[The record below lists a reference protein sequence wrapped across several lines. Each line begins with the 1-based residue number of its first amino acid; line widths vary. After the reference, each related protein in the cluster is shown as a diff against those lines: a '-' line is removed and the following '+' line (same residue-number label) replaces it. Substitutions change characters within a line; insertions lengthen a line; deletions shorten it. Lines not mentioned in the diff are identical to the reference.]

1 MDFTFTEDQLTFKEA
16 ISRFLMTEA
25 PPEMLRDIWETEA
38 GRSQDLHRSIA
49 AQGLTALSV
58 PEEHG
63 GLGMDDIA
71 WALLTQELGYYAIPD
86 SMVDTAYVATG
97 LLSALPA
104 TVTVRDELLTQVAE
118 GDTRVAVAHSI
129 NPLAADVHL
138 ADKILIEHQ
147 GEVHVVTGEQLEYQS
162 NSSIDSSRRLSKVS
176 FTPSAGTQVLDA
188 QAGAAIWNETLNRGA
203 LAVAGQSLGLAQRML
218 DLSVDYAVQRKQFG
232 KPIGS
237 FQAVKHKLADVISGI
252 EFAKPALYR
261 AAYALANG
269 DPRADLH
276 VSHAKLACCEAA
288 IVAARHGIQ
297 VHGAMGYT
305 WEADLQMFMKRAWA
319 LNASWGTRQ
328 FHRQRIADDIFAD
341 GAAVGPRYTFGE

>member
-1 MDFTFTEDQLTFKEA
+1 MDFTFTEDQLTFKDA

-38 GRSQDLHRSIA
+38 GRSQELHCSIA
-49 AQGLTALSV
+49 EQGLTAVSV
-58 PEEHG
+58 PEEQG

-97 LLSALPA
+97 LLSALPTSVA
-104 TVTVRDELLTQVAE
+104 LRNELLTQVAE
-118 GDTRVAVAHSI
+118 GNTRIAVAHSI
-129 NPLAADVHL
+129 NPLAADVYL
-138 ADKILIEHQ
+138 ANKILIEHQ
-147 GEVHVVTGEQLEYQS
+147 GAVHVVTSEQLEQEN

-176 FTPSAGTQVLDA
+176 FTPSADSQVLDA
-188 QAGAAIWNETLNRGA
+188 QAGATIWNEALNRGA

-237 FQAVKHKLADVISGI
+237 FQAVKHKLADVVSAI

-269 DPRADLH
+269 EARADLH

-319 LNASWGTRQ
+319 LNASWGTQ
-328 FHRQRIADDIFAD
+328 EFHRQRIADDIFAD

>member
-1 MDFTFTEDQLTFKEA
+1 MDFTFTEDQLAFKEA

-49 AQGLTALSV
+49 AQGLTAVSV
-58 PEEHG
+58 PEEQG

-71 WALLTQELGYYAIPD
+71 WSLLTQELGYYAIPD

-97 LLSALPA
+97 LLSALPSTIA
-104 TVTVRDELLTQVAE
+104 VRDELLAQVAE

-138 ADKILIEHQ
+138 ANKILIEHQ
-147 GEVHVVTGEQLEYQS
+147 GAVHLVSGEQLEYQS

-176 FTPSAGTQVLDA
+176 FTPSASSQVLDA
-188 QAGAAIWNETLNRGA
+188 KAGQAIWNQTLNRGA
-203 LAVAGQSLGLAQRML
+203 LAIAGQSLGLAQRML

-237 FQAVKHKLADVISGI
+237 FQAVKHKLADVVSGI

-269 DPRADLH
+269 EARADLH
-276 VSHAKLACCEAA
+276 VSHAKLACCQAA

-319 LNASWGTRQ
+319 LNASWGTQ
-328 FHRQRIADDIFAD
+328 EFHRQRIANDIFAD